1 MSDMPTDDAKGEL
14 PEAFT
19 KPPTEQ
25 VGEQVYDNDPT
36 SSRESTSTGLDRVD
50 QGSAE
55 SFPGS
60 DVPST
65 SPPTKVADKPVD
77 PS

>member
-1 MSDMPTDDAKGEL
+1 MAETKNEL

-19 KPPTEQ
+19 EQ
-25 VGEQVYDNDPT
+25 ESAPKATQVYDDDPT
-36 SSRESTSTGLDRVD
+36 SERETTSTGLNRVD
-50 QGSAE
+50 EGSKE

-65 SPPTKVADKPVD
+65 SPPTTLADTPAE
-77 PS
+77 PTA